1 MAKTRFI
8 AFYSHKGG
16 VGRSLALANT
26 AYLLAKSGRK
36 VLIVDFDLEAP
47 GQHLS
52 ELFKPRHMDDK
63 WPGSGLL
70 ELFHEFL
77 DFRKS
82 LASKSDPSKN
92 ELGFKIM
99 LEKYI
104 RAAAPFREYISGLLE
119 EEKINENQQG
129 SLSLLPAGACMSHG
143 YSQLLESLSWPEFYK
158 EHGATFLRLL
168 KHNIRAHGFD
178 DVLIDSRTGLSDV
191 FYIATLEL
199 AETVVCVSGFNTQN
213 ILGIKNAVE
222 VLQSEEVSK
231 AYGKKHLILIGSPE
245 PESLTQA
252 ERARRTD
259 QIRQEWPGF
268 KEFGI
273 TLPYVPELALYERIL
288 CWEADRT
295 GQKTIYTKAID
306 SLLTQLESP
315 APFWEPKPEPE
326 VKPTH
331 PFSLIRNDYITSND
345 VVRYFV
351 DPAETILNDMTS
363 FMPLIITGARGSGKT
378 MLANRFSF
386 DVWIAERQN
395 KGLPINASELEQI
408 GLYFRIDADFLHA
421 FNQDDEKLKQD
432 FNRLFAQF
440 FDIVV
445 IRKALKALDLLGGI
459 SSWLSDEKSLYSALC
474 AEFGEFDKVVSEYEE
489 LANFLERQLQRIRF
503 YLNNPISENR
513 PIVIQ
518 PNVLMKLVVE
528 HLKRGGRFG
537 NHYFSILI
545 DEYEN
550 YADYQQIIINTR
562 LKQSKREDCV
572 TYRLFMR
579 HGGLK
584 LRETLAPQQDIEE
597 THDYRAHSL
606 DEGLDFDTFKS
617 YAIAVANRHLELSP
631 FFSNKGLNRIELL
644 LEDLDAEEEARLL
657 ASGKRQAP
665 LEKWVSDNFPHYAKE
680 IIVWLRTETSPL
692 RQATAIV
699 IMNQGKFIPDVISA
713 FQEDSKVAKDWY
725 HNYHRGAL
733 HWLCRLYHKD
743 KRYAGLNQI
752 IGLSGNNIRV
762 FLDFC
767 HEIVSDWFADESP
780 TMPISWNIQDIAV
793 KNQARIYRENLRSS
807 DRTCREI
814 INFLDRLGRILEAAH
829 KSPKQ
834 SEPEINHFSVKGD
847 FLNSENRNT
856 LEKWLQTGWYIGIL
870 RKLPGNKQK
879 SLKDLRLDDWQLSP
893 WFAPLFGLST
903 RRKKKL
909 MLEGEEAYLL
919 FEGNDTQWNELF
931 SKFTKRYDASN
942 DETLNQ
948 SNNGQGRLI

>member
-1 MAKTRFI
+1 MTATRFI

-16 VGRSLALANT
+16 VGRSLALTNT
-26 AYLLAKSGRK
+26 AYLLAKAGRK
-36 VLIVDFDLEAP
+36 VLIIDFDLEAP

-52 ELFKPRHMDDK
+52 ELFKPRHLDEH
-63 WPGSGLL
+63 WPGEGLV
-70 ELFHEFL
+70 ELLHRFL
-77 DFRKS
+77 AFRKAITNKRDAPIS
-82 LASKSDPSKN
+82 EQIFKV
-92 ELGFKIM
+92 EL
-99 LEKYI
+99 ERYI
-104 RAAAPFREYISGLLE
+104 RTAAPFREYLSGLVE
-119 EEKINENQQG
+119 QEKIDKNSQG
-129 SLSLLPAGACMSHG
+129 SLSLLPAGACMSTE
-143 YSQLLESLSWPEFYK
+143 YSHLLESLNWPEFYK

-168 KHNIRAHGFD
+168 KHSIRTLGFD

-213 ILGIKNAVE
+213 ILGIKNAIE
-222 VLQSEEVSK
+222 VLQSEQVTQ
-231 AYGKKHLILIGSPE
+231 AYGEKRIVLVGSPD
-245 PESLTQA
+245 PDSLTQS
-252 ERARRTD
+252 ERAHRM
-259 QIRQEWPGF
+259 QLIRQEWPGF
-268 KEFGI
+268 KDFGL

-288 CWEADRT
+288 CWEADKT
-295 GQKTIYTKAID
+295 GQHNVYTRAID
-306 SLLTQLESP
+306 TLLTQLDNP
-315 APFWEPKPEPE
+315 IPFWQPKQEEE

-331 PFSLIRNDYITSND
+331 PFSLIRNDYITSSD

-351 DPAETILNDMTS
+351 DPAESVLNDMAS
-363 FMPLIITGARGSGKT
+363 FMPLIVTGARGSGKT

-386 DVWIAERQN
+386 DVWVAERQN
-395 KGLPINASELEQI
+395 KGMPINASELDQI

-421 FNQDDEKLKQD
+421 FHQEDEKLQQD

-445 IRKALKALDLLGGI
+445 IRKALKALDALGGI
-459 SSWLSDEKSLYSALC
+459 GNWLSDEGKLYSALC
-474 AEFGEFDKVVSEYEE
+474 AEFGEFDKVIGDYEE
-489 LANFLERQLQRIRF
+489 LTSFMERQLQRIRY
-503 YLNNPISENR
+503 YLNNPSADNR
-513 PIVIQ
+513 PVVIQ
-518 PNVLMKLVVE
+518 PNVLMKLLVE
-528 HLKRGGRFG
+528 HLKRGEKFG
-537 NHYFSILI
+537 KHYFSILL

-579 HGGLK
+579 HGGLR
-584 LRETLAPQQDIEE
+584 LRETLAPQQYIEE

-606 DEGLDFDTFKS
+606 DEGLDFDTFKL
-617 YAIAVANRHLELSP
+617 YAVAVANRHLELSP
-631 FFSNKGLNRIELL
+631 FFSNKGLNQIELL

-657 ASGKRQAP
+657 ARGKRQAP
-665 LEKWVSDNFPHYAKE
+665 LEKWVSDNFPNDAAE
-680 IIVWLRTETSPL
+680 IIKWLKTETSPL

-699 IMNQGKFIPDVISA
+699 IMNQGKYIPDVITA
-713 FQEDSKVAKDWY
+713 FTEDSKIAKDWY

-733 HWLCRLYHKD
+733 HWLCRLYHQD
-743 KRYAGLNQI
+743 KRYAGLNQL

-767 HEIVSDWFADESP
+767 HEIVSDWFADNAHAL
-780 TMPISWNIQDIAV
+780 PISWEIQNTAIN
-793 KNQARIYRENLRSS
+793 NQARIYRENLRSS
-807 DRTCREI
+807 DRTCKEI
-814 INFLDRLGRILEAAH
+814 INFLDRLGRIFEAAH

-847 FLNSENRNT
+847 FSTSEDKT
-856 LEKWLQTGWYIGIL
+856 ILEKLLQTGWYIGIL

-909 MLEGEEAYLL
+909 VLSGEEAYLL
-919 FEGNDTQWNELF
+919 FQGCEADWNDLF
-931 SKFTKRYDASN
+931 SKFNKRFEASG
-942 DETLNQ
+942 DELSDFSDQ
-948 SNNGQGRLI
+948 KQRQLI